1 MPRPELVIPEDAAP
15 KVREAL
21 AALPELGV
29 FRMVAHAETAFRPWL
44 ALGGAL
50 LGRLQLDPVLRELA
64 ILRVAALA
72 RCDYE
77 RVQHDPIAVGVGA
90 GPAQVA
96 ELAAG
101 RISGDA
107 FDPTEELV
115 LRFVGEVVEN
125 RGADSAL
132 VSEVEE
138 ALSAREVVEL
148 LLVISHY
155 HGLALL
161 LNTTG
166 VEPDPPAATAVVEAA
181 EAGRGSR
188 DDPQGGGGQAPT
200 G

>member
-1 MPRPELVIPEDAAP
+1 MPRPELVAPEDAAP

-21 AALPELGV
+21 TALPELGV

-72 RCDYE
+72 GCDYE

-90 GPAQVA
+90 RPVQVA
-96 ELAAG
+96 QLAAG
-101 RISGDA
+101 RVCGDA

-125 RGADSAL
+125 RGAASAL
-132 VSEVEE
+132 VPEVEA
-138 ALSAREVVEL
+138 ALSARELVEL

-181 EAGRGSR
+181 EAGRGSG
-188 DDPQGGGGQAPT
+188 DDTAGGGQAPT
-200 G
+200 D